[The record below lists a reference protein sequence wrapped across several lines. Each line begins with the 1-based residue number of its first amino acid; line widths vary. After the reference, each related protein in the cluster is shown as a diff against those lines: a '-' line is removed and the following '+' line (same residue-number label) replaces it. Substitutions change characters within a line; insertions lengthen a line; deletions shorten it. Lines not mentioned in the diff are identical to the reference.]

1 MEDKEKHKRITPQ
14 GAWGCAL
21 IMLTNGKD
29 KLSAESPD
37 PRNLNTE
44 NNAGPKDQTTS
55 TKDPLFR
62 SPTEKNLIA
71 VTK

>member
-14 GAWGCAL
+14 GAWGSAL

-29 KLSAESPD
+29 KLSPPIHE
-37 PRNLNTE
+37 TWT
-44 NNAGPKDQTTS
+44 PKAMQVPK
-55 TKDPLFR
+55 TKAQASRIHFSDHQQK
-62 SPTEKNLIA
+62 KNLIA